1 MKPNEAM
8 NLGRTVIDGTQATTS
23 IDPIIV
29 NNSLVQ
35 TDGHIAVDIVLVI
48 RDSDDKTA
56 TGS

>member
-1 MKPNEAM
+1 M

-35 TDGHIAVDIVLVI
+35 TDGHFAVDIILVI

>member
-8 NLGRTVIDGTQATTS
+8 NLGRTVIDGNQATTS

-35 TDGHIAVDIVLVI
+35 TDGHFAVDIILVI
-48 RDSDDKTA
+48 RDSDEKTT
-56 TGS
+56 TGC